1 MLNVFYLESK
11 VELEIPAV
19 TNNEVMKLR
28 SNLLSVLI
36 GYVQTVPARERNL
49 SLSEM
54 ALMTGKTKTF
64 VKSALES
71 LQQNGSL
78 TIERNMILNNNTA
91 LMKKRDA

>member
-1 MLNVFYLESK
+1 M
-11 VELEIPAV
+11 EIPAV